1 MSRHPRGFDLQAAAE
16 HLARRDRKLGR
27 WIERIGPIETAGWHK
42 PFHTVDS
49 LARSILYQQ
58 LSGKAAATIVGR
70 VEAAVGSMEL
80 TPQALARIDDPQL
93 RACGVS
99 GNKTLA
105 LRDLCRRAET
115 GEVPDSE
122 ELLHLHHD
130 EIIERLT
137 AVRGIGRWTVEMILM
152 FRLGRPDILPVD
164 DLGVRKGA
172 QVLDRLEDMPKP
184 KELALRGEV
193 WGPYRTLAG
202 LYLWRIAD
210 NAPPT
215 PRTPKPVPAKKST
228 VKKVGAKKT
237 PAKKASSKKSSP
249 KKSASKSVASK
260 KMVTKKASTT
270 KSAAK
275 KIVAKKVIAKKG
287 IAKKAVAAAPAPAR
301 VRRSQD

>member
-1 MSRHPRGFDLQAAAE
+1 MATLFPRGFDLELASA

-27 WIERIGPIETAGWHK
+27 WIARIGPLDTSGWRQ

-70 VEAAVGSMEL
+70 LELAVGSTTL
-80 TPQALARIDDPQL
+80 TPDAFSRVDDAAL

-99 GNKTLA
+99 GNKALA
-105 LRDLCRRAET
+105 LRDLNRRALS
-115 GEVPDSE
+115 GEVPDSQQ
-122 ELLHLHHD
+122 LLELHHD

-137 AVRGIGRWTVEMILM
+137 TVRGIGRWTVQMMLM

-172 QVLDRLEDMPKP
+172 QVLDRMDAMPTP
-184 KELALRGEV
+184 KELAARGEA

-210 NAPPT
+210 TLPVVRSALAP
-215 PRTPKPVPAKKST
+215 KQ
-228 VKKVGAKKT
+228 
-237 PAKKASSKKSSP
+237 
-249 KKSASKSVASK
+249 
-260 KMVTKKASTT
+260 
-270 KSAAK
+270 SAAK
-275 KIVAKKVIAKKG
+275 KAVTKKPAPKKIATR
-287 IAKKAVAAAPAPAR
+287 KAVTKRAAAPRTP
-301 VRRSQD
+301 VRRSQG